1 MRSLDQVRAWK
12 RPEPTKWA
20 VVVIFLARVA
30 NRENKI
36 FSRNNF
42 GQNRTKRARASA
54 VVISRSTPSCY
65 GIVADT
71 EHSNNAQK
79 PPSPPIHMWGRAH
92 PHGEFRAHKDLP
104 HTCTTR
110 MSHPCVYVH
119 AKLRCGGIGGGDSG
133 GSGVGCFRC
142 WSWWRSWLSP
152 CVYRARRRQWVCA
165 GGAGLCN

>member
-1 MRSLDQVRAWK
+1 MSDRRTSGAWKVRSLDQVRAWK

-79 PPSPPIHMWGRAH
+79 PPSPPIHMWGRTH
-92 PHGEFRAHKDLP
+92 PHGEFWAQRPATPARHAHVPSMYLCARDAAVWW
-104 HTCTTR
+104 HR
-110 MSHPCVYVH
+110 RRRQRRRRRFFIS
-119 AKLRCGGIGGGDSG
+119 
-133 GSGVGCFRC
+133 C

-152 CVYRARRRQWVCA
+152 CVYRACRRQ
-165 GGAGLCN
+165 